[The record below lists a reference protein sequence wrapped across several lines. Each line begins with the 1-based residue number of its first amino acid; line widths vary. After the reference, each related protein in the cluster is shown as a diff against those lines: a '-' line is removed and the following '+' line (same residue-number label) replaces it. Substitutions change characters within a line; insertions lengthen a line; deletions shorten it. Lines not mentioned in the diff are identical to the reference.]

1 MNGDNFEDYYEILG
15 VPFTASK
22 KEISKAFRAK
32 APLLHPDKH
41 KGDPSAVKKFV
52 LLGKA
57 KDILTDDKAREAYD
71 LLVKARRTQ
80 IEQESKLDAERRRM
94 IRELN
99 EREQRSKAKTAKE
112 LERDA
117 QAQLAAE
124 IERLKKEGILKDYT
138 TTDSLSDAID
148 AASGPD
154 GTLKFSFSKGE
165 KRWKDRD
172 SVKSFMSSWGIVTGV
187 VCKKSSGVVSFSKM
201 NFDAESALSLMTEAA
216 EKAGTPLSVKWLKKP
231 SFEQPQQ
238 EPQVKRGHD
247 DADDLGDI
255 DSLERDIFKM
265 MAQSKN
271 NNNNENM
278 KEGSEEP
285 ETKRMKK

>member
-138 TTDSLSDAID
+138 TTESLSDAID

>member
-1 MNGDNFEDYYEILG
+1 MDGDKFEDYYEILG

-22 KEISKAFRAK
+22 QEISKAFRAK

-99 EREQRSKAKTAKE
+99 ERERRSKAKTPKE

-124 IERLKKEGILKDYT
+124 IERLKKEGILKDYST
-138 TTDSLSDAID
+138 MESLGDAVE

-154 GTLKFSFSKGE
+154 GTLKFSFQKGE
-165 KRWKDRD
+165 KRWRD
-172 SVKSFMSSWGIVTGV
+172 KESVRSFMSSWGIVTGV

-201 NFDAESALSLMTEAA
+201 NFDAESALSLMAAAA
-216 EKAGTPLSVKWLKKP
+216 EKAGAPLSVKWLKKP
-231 SFEQPQQ
+231 TFEQLQQ
-238 EPQVKRGHD
+238 EPQLKRGRD
-247 DADDLGDI
+247 DADDLNDI
-255 DSLERDIFKM
+255 DSLERDLFKR
-265 MAQSKN
+265 MAQCSN
-271 NNNNENM
+271 TGCNENTN
-278 KEGSEEP
+278 EGGEEP
-285 ETKRMKK
+285 ETKRMRK